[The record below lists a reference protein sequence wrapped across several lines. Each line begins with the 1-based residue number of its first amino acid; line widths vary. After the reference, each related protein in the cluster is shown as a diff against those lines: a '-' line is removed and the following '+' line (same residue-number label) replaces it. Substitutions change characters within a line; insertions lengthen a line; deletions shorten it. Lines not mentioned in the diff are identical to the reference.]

1 MKIQVLEGRPGP
13 CTPANPTHRKQTKK
27 AVALAERT
35 KFGPLVAFVS
45 PTETLNIE
53 QLFYLMRQN
62 FMAASIK
69 LCQPSVLWQQRLN
82 FLKFHPPSFFSF
94 PVTHKLLRW
103 IERGLFP
110 LCDARQVLQTKM
122 TMWRNRA
129 LRREERSRI
138 PPPLGELW
146 RHGVVVLWNSL
157 HLALCRGPVRNCE
170 WGCFPL
176 LFIF

>member
-1 MKIQVLEGRPGP
+1 MEPEILQAFQCRPLHTFTPLYVCSFIKKIQVLEGRPGP

-27 AVALAERT
+27 TVTLAERT

-94 PVTHKLLRW
+94 PVTHKLLR
-103 IERGLFP
+103 
-110 LCDARQVLQTKM
+110 
-122 TMWRNRA
+122 
-129 LRREERSRI
+129 
-138 PPPLGELW
+138 
-146 RHGVVVLWNSL
+146 
-157 HLALCRGPVRNCE
+157 
-170 WGCFPL
+170 
-176 LFIF
+176 